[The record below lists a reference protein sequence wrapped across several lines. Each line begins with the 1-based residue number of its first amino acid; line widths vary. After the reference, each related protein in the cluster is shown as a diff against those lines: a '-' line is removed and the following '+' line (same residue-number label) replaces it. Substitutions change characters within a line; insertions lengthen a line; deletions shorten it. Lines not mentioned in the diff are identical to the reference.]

1 MRYDR
6 ESQITRLIN
15 IQPTVSII
23 SGSLPV
29 ASLHNSNSSMSF
41 LNRLH
46 SLYANTCDRFIK
58 LLGYCNIHCWRD
70 WAAVKSIL
78 VFRFEQTSK
87 VSSVCSAKDAKEGK
101 CYGGFARI
109 ATLVRQARRSSV
121 PCLFLNAGDTYQ
133 GTIWYNVY
141 KWKIVAKFLNLLAP
155 DAAVRTKTFIS
166 SAPPVRIRFDRAR
179 NERRHATCAQQ
190 HCQLNYTV

>member
-1 MRYDR
+1 MRYNR
-6 ESQITRLIN
+6 EVKSQITRLIN

-23 SGSLPV
+23 SVLLPV
-29 ASLHNSNSSMSF
+29 ASLNNSNFFNAESF
-41 LNRLH
+41 LDRLY

-58 LLGYCNIHCWRD
+58 LLGYYNIHRRRV
-70 WAAVKSIL
+70 VKSIL

-87 VSSVCSAKDAKEGK
+87 LSSVCSARDAKEGK
-101 CYGGFARI
+101 CYGGFARM

-133 GTIWYNVY
+133 GTIWYNMY

-155 DAAVRTKTFIS
+155 DVAVRTKTFIK
-166 SAPPVRIRFDRAR
+166 SAPPVRTRFDRVR
-179 NERRHATCAQQ
+179 NERRHTTCAR
-190 HCQLNYTV
+190 HIVN